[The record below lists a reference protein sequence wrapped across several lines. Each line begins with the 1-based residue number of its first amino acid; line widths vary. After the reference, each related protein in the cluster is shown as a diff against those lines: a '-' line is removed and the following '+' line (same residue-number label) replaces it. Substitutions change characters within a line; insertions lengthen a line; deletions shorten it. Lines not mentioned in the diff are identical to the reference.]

1 MSSAG
6 SRQRRSSPGAGS
18 RPRDLRALR
27 VSAIEHY
34 CLSKGLKLDEWKAL
48 KAKAEN
54 VLRSHGVR
62 ISVSVHADDKSARI
76 ECRVPS
82 DSSTG
87 STYIQH
93 IDFNSIGTRINGHT
107 CECPSHRKSERRQD
121 VVCKHVVAALLRYI
135 TRFREASDGSPPACS
150 NSSSSSSS
158 SSNNNR
164 SSSNS
169 SEHRGT
175 RSTPG
180 STSGRGEHSTHPAS
194 SDCQTRG
201 DVWGL
206 LEPVGSMKSALR
218 GYESTRVEFAGLIE
232 LHRSVIKLGKD
243 VDCDINMCT
252 SVGVGHFKTVSTNHA
267 IVKPSKLED
276 TQKPSWGKNRFLAI
290 WDDTSSNGTHING
303 TLVKKGTSKELHE
316 GDRIKLGKEAEKV
329 HFIFVRPL
337 ICALCRFYV
346 RVTELIL
353 PMTALPESLSF
364 DSNSRRVSADR
375 VADRSQRAAA

>member
-1 MSSAG
+1 MSSGSG

-18 RPRDLRALR
+18 QPRGLRALR

-34 CLSKGLKLDEWKAL
+34 CTSKGLKLDEWKAL

-54 VLRSHGVR
+54 VLTSHSGR

-82 DSSTG
+82 DSNAG
-87 STYIQH
+87 SMYIQH
-93 IDFNSIGTRINGHT
+93 IDFNSIGTRITGHT
-107 CECPSHRKSERRQD
+107 CECPSHKKSERRQD
-121 VVCKHVVAALLRYI
+121 AVCKHAVAALLRYI
-135 TRFREASDGSPPACS
+135 TRFSEASDGSSPASSSGGGGGDSS
-150 NSSSSSSS
+150 NSSSSSQ
-158 SSNNNR
+158 
-164 SSSNS
+164 
-169 SEHRGT
+169 HRGT

-180 STSGRGEHSTHPAS
+180 STPGRGEHGTQPAS
-194 SDCQTRG
+194 SDRQNRGG

-218 GYESTRVEFAGLIE
+218 GYESTRVEFAGSIE
-232 LHRSVIKLGKD
+232 LQRSVIKLGKD
-243 VDCDINMCT
+243 VDCDINVCT
-252 SVGVGHFKTVSTNHA
+252 SVGVACFKTVSTNHA
-267 IVKPSKLED
+267 LVKPSKVED

-303 TLVKKGTSKELHE
+303 TLVKRGTSKELHE

-337 ICALCRFYV
+337 ILVLC
-346 RVTELIL
+346 
-353 PMTALPESLSF
+353 
-364 DSNSRRVSADR
+364 
-375 VADRSQRAAA
+375 VAFVCVQLN